1 MFSNIFKSWHTI
13 VKLNKLK
20 DLIRHDARWA
30 HQIALARPL
39 KKLGIKEKS
48 ANAHQ
53 LIRERINNIIPI
65 AVESSKIANIATHI
79 VIKEMVEESS
89 LFHPEYENRTYDVFI
104 NYRTLIEKDGPS
116 ANYFDAIIDVID
128 QVIGYYKNLLFKSLV
143 NLLNPLN
150 IIAGILKIPI
160 SIIEYMGFKTNNKI
174 IEMILSILIKIFW
187 VLLLV
192 ILSLRYSE
200 QSELINKIIQL
211 VK

>member
-1 MFSNIFKSWHTI
+1 
-13 VKLNKLK
+13 
-20 DLIRHDARWA
+20 
-30 HQIALARPL
+30 
-39 KKLGIKEKS
+39 
-48 ANAHQ
+48 
-53 LIRERINNIIPI
+53 
-65 AVESSKIANIATHI
+65 
-79 VIKEMVEESS
+79 MVEESS